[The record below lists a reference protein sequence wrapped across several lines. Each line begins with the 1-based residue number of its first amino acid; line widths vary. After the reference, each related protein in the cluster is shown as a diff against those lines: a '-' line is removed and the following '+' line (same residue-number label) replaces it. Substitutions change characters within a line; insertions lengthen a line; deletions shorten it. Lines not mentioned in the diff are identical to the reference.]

1 MPKNLIKTTLSF
13 WEKPEGTTGMI
24 FGAGILGGIGWLA
37 FKIMPF
43 IATMLETTLKTA
55 ILAGTIG
62 VLTWV
67 FVLDPTLRNRLWL
80 LYTLVMEKFTYA
92 LIKRDPFAFLR
103 VLRIR
108 AQKKLQEVDERRKKV
123 KGSLVAIHR
132 ELDSFKKEQTEVQN
146 NLNWMQRNGK
156 PKEVVDDEAS
166 KLTSLAASITRM
178 TNSCEVIDGF
188 YAVTTKVY
196 EELVRFDAKTA
207 WEIDHQERE
216 YVAISETNTV
226 LDIMMAVIKGTDENS
241 QLRDKAL
248 SYVNTDYSQKLGRIE
263 STMEDMSKFLE
274 KADMK
279 NSQYAEQG
287 RKLLDDLNKRDISV
301 GTIQGATPTGDVLY
315 KIK

>member
-1 MPKNLIKTTLSF
+1 
-13 WEKPEGTTGMI
+13 
-24 FGAGILGGIGWLA
+24 
-37 FKIMPF
+37 
-43 IATMLETTLKTA
+43 
-55 ILAGTIG
+55 
-62 VLTWV
+62 
-67 FVLDPTLRNRLWL
+67 
-80 LYTLVMEKFTYA
+80 
-92 LIKRDPFAFLR
+92 
-103 VLRIR
+103 
-108 AQKKLQEVDERRKKV
+108 
-123 KGSLVAIHR
+123 
-132 ELDSFKKEQTEVQN
+132 
-146 NLNWMQRNGK
+146 
-156 PKEVVDDEAS
+156 
-166 KLTSLAASITRM
+166 M